1 MKGMPVNTRPPAPEE
16 LVAGWNVLPEGTL
29 ALLTG
34 GRGAGKT
41 RWCEALARAGR
52 DSGLAVAGLVSPP
65 VLTSGEK
72 TGIDLL
78 DVASGERRR
87 LAERAR
93 PDLPGTEGLG
103 WRFDPETLAVGNA
116 FLARV
121 DTCDVL
127 LVDELGPLEFER
139 ESGLTAAFALLDA
152 RRYRLAV
159 VVVRPALVAAARARW
174 AEAAFVWELEENS

>member
-1 MKGMPVNTRPPAPEE
+1 VSGRPPAPEE
-16 LVAGWNVLPEGTL
+16 LVAEWNSYPDGTL

-41 RWCEALARAGR
+41 RWCGALARAGR
-52 DSGLAVAGLVSPP
+52 DAGLAVAGLVSPP
-65 VLTSGEK
+65 VLAGGEK

-93 PDLPGTEGLG
+93 PDLPWTEGLG
-103 WRFDPETLAVGNA
+103 WRFDPEALAFGNA
-116 FLARV
+116 LLARV
-121 DTCDVL
+121 GTCDVL
-127 LVDELGPLEFER
+127 LVDELGPLEFGR
-139 ESGLTAAFALLDA
+139 GSGLTAAFALLDA
-152 RRYRLAV
+152 LRYRLAV

-174 AEAAFVWELEENS
+174 PEAALVWELEGAP

>member
-1 MKGMPVNTRPPAPEE
+1 VSPRPPVPEE
-16 LVAGWNVLPEGTL
+16 VVAGWSAFSNGTL

-41 RWCEALARAGR
+41 RWCEGLARAGR
-52 DSGLAVAGLVSPP
+52 AAGLTVAGLVSPP
-65 VLTSGEK
+65 VLVGGEK

-78 DVASGERRR
+78 DVASGERRG

-93 PDLPGTEGLG
+93 ADLPGTEGLG
-103 WRFDPETLAVGNA
+103 WCFDPEALALGNA
-116 FLARV
+116 LLARAGA
-121 DTCDVL
+121 CDLL
-127 LVDELGPLEFER
+127 LVDELGPLEFGR
-139 ESGLTAAFALLDA
+139 GSGLTAAFALLDS

-174 AEAAFVWELEENS
+174 PGAALVWELEGTP

>member
-1 MKGMPVNTRPPAPEE
+1 VNVRPPAPEE
-16 LVAGWNVLPEGTL
+16 LVAGWGAFPEGTL

-41 RWCEALARAGR
+41 RWCEALVSAARDAA
-52 DSGLAVAGLVSPP
+52 LAVAGLVSPP
-65 VLTSGEK
+65 VVAGGEK

-93 PDLPGTEGLG
+93 ADLPGTAGLG
-103 WRFDPETLAVGNA
+103 WRFDPEALSFGNA
-116 FLARV
+116 LLAGIG
-121 DTCDVL
+121 TCDLL
-127 LVDELGPLEFER
+127 LVDELGPLEFGR
-139 ESGLTAAFALLDA
+139 GSGLTAAFALLDS

-159 VVVRPALVAAARARW
+159 VVVRPALVAAAEARW
-174 AEAAFVWELEENS
+174 PGATLVWELEGTS

>member
-1 MKGMPVNTRPPAPEE
+1 MS
-16 LVAGWNVLPEGTL
+16 GWSAYANGKL

-34 GRGAGKT
+34 GRGSGKT

-52 DSGLAVAGLVSPP
+52 DAGLVVAGLVSPP
-65 VLTSGEK
+65 VLVGGEK

-93 PDLPGTEGLG
+93 ADLPGTEGLG
-103 WRFDPETLAVGNA
+103 WCFDPEALALGNA
-116 FLARV
+116 LLARAGA
-121 DTCDVL
+121 CDLL
-127 LVDELGPLEFER
+127 LVDELGPLEFGR
-139 ESGLTAAFALLDA
+139 GSGLTAAFALLDS

-174 AEAAFVWELEENS
+174 PGAALVWELEGTS

>member
-1 MKGMPVNTRPPAPEE
+1 MNPHPPAPGE
-16 LVAGWNVLPEGTL
+16 LVAGWGAFAEGSL

-41 RWCEALARAGR
+41 RWCEALVRAGR
-52 DSGLAVAGLVSPP
+52 DAGLAVAGLVSPP
-65 VLTSGEK
+65 VLAGGEK

-93 PDLPGTEGLG
+93 VDLPGTSGLG
-103 WRFDPETLAVGNA
+103 WRFDPEALALGNA
-116 FLARV
+116 LLARV
-121 DTCDVL
+121 DTCDLL
-127 LVDELGPLEFER
+127 LVDELGPLEFGR
-139 ESGLTAAFALLDA
+139 GSGLTAAFALLDA

-159 VVVRPALVAAARARW
+159 VVVRPALVAAARTRW
-174 AEAAFVWELEENS
+174 PDAAIVWELEGTS

>member
-1 MKGMPVNTRPPAPEE
+1 MSQRPPAPEDV
-16 LVAGWNVLPEGTL
+16 VAACAAFPEGTL

-52 DSGLAVAGLVSPP
+52 DAGPSVAGLVSPP
-65 VLTSGEK
+65 VLAGGEK
-72 TGIDLL
+72 TGIDIL

-93 PDLPGTEGLG
+93 ADLPGTEGLG
-103 WRFDPETLAVGNA
+103 WRFDPEALAFGNTL
-116 FLARV
+116 LARV
-121 DTCDVL
+121 GDCDLL
-127 LVDELGPLEFER
+127 LVDELGPLEFGR
-139 ESGLTAAFALLDA
+139 GSGLTVAFALLDA

-174 AEAAFVWELEENS
+174 PWTAPVWDLEETS

>member
-1 MKGMPVNTRPPAPEE
+1 MNARPPSPEE
-16 LVAGWNVLPEGTL
+16 VVASWSAYANGTL

-41 RWCEALARAGR
+41 RWCEALSRAGR
-52 DSGLAVAGLVSPP
+52 DAALAVAGLVSPP
-65 VLTSGEK
+65 FLVGGEK

-78 DVASGERRR
+78 DVASGERHR

-93 PDLPGTEGLG
+93 AGLPGTEGLG
-103 WRFDPETLAVGNA
+103 WRFDPEALARGNA
-116 FLARV
+116 LLARIGA
-121 DTCDVL
+121 CDLL
-127 LVDELGPLEFER
+127 LVDELGPLEFGR
-139 ESGLTAAFALLDA
+139 GSGLTSAFALLDA

-174 AEAAFVWELEENS
+174 PEAALVWELEGIS

>member
-1 MKGMPVNTRPPAPEE
+1 MNPRPPAPEE
-16 LVAGWNVLPEGTL
+16 VVAGWGAFPDSTL
-29 ALLTG
+29 GFMTG

-52 DSGLAVAGLVSPP
+52 DAGLAVAGLVSPP
-65 VLTSGEK
+65 VLAGGEK

-93 PDLPGTEGLG
+93 TDLPGTEGLG
-103 WRFDPETLAVGNA
+103 WRFDPETLSFGNSL
-116 FLARV
+116 LARI
-121 DTCDVL
+121 DTCDLL
-127 LVDELGPLEFER
+127 LVDELGPLEFGR
-139 ESGLTAAFALLDA
+139 GSGLTAAFELLDA

-159 VVVRPALVAAARARW
+159 IVVRAALVATARVRW
-174 AEAAFVWELEENS
+174 PWVSFLWELEQTS

>member
-1 MKGMPVNTRPPAPEE
+1 MNPRPPAPGE
-16 LVAGWNVLPEGTL
+16 LVEGWDAFPEGSL

-52 DSGLAVAGLVSPP
+52 DAGLAVAGLVSPP
-65 VLTSGEK
+65 VLAGGEK

-78 DVASGERRR
+78 DVASGERRL

-93 PDLPGTEGLG
+93 ADFPGTAGLG
-103 WRFDPETLAVGNA
+103 WRFDPEALALGNA
-116 FLARV
+116 LLSRV
-121 DTCDVL
+121 HTCDLL
-127 LVDELGPLEFER
+127 LVDELGPLELGR
-139 ESGLTAAFALLDA
+139 GSGLTAAFGLLDA

-159 VVVRPALVAAARARW
+159 VVVRPALVAAASARW
-174 AEAAFVWELEENS
+174 PGATLLWELEGTS